1 MDAVSPSPMSYV
13 NSVMD
18 PKLGLSEFAI
28 VSISSQQ
35 ESPQPTDQEQPELP
49 AHDPPQPMI
58 QVDLRQ
64 SSTKKTGPK

>member
-49 AHDPPQPMI
+49 AHDPP
-58 QVDLRQ
+58 
-64 SSTKKTGPK
+64 